1 MKIAISASGDST
13 TVSAVDFDTFWG
25 RSRYYDLVPGVDLRP
40 LVQAALDGMVDEG
53 GWYSLLAARM
63 DGGIVGTAA
72 VFRDPWYRSRA
83 RDDVA
88 CFGLVTADGPDV
100 LKALVDATQGV
111 ASDHGIATI
120 RGPVNPPR
128 SLLGYGVQTSG
139 YAFPILAGTSVDP
152 PTLADAYASLWEN
165 GYFSSSD
172 HYVNLVQ
179 DFEKT
184 WAYVAQHEP
193 DRSLA
198 VINPDL
204 NDLGDLPGKVAEL
217 MNGTLSYRPDY
228 LATSA
233 ERLAHEAQQYRAVPG
248 GEKLLG
254 FYMDGD
260 VLAGGVIMQPDWFQV
275 LRGQHVKAVVGD
287 IYMLA
292 PAYQGRHMMNN
303 FPEYSARV
311 LDELGATYYEH
322 ASIWDGSKAIQSTV
336 KNGYASV
343 SREYLVFEIGE

>member
-1 MKIAISASGDST
+1 MTIATTPSGNDA

-25 RSRYYDLVPGVDLRP
+25 HSRYQDLVPGVDLRP
-40 LVQAALDGMVDEG
+40 LVRAALEGMDDDG
-53 GWYSLLAARM
+53 GWYALLAART
-63 DGGIVGTAA
+63 DGGICGTAA
-72 VFRDPWYRSRA
+72 VFKDPWYRSRE

-88 CFGLVTADGPDV
+88 CFGLVTADGPGT
-100 LKALVDATQGV
+100 LEALIDAAKGI
-111 ASDHGIATI
+111 ASDRGIATV

-139 YAFPILAGTSVDP
+139 YEYPILAGTSADP
-152 PTLADAYASLWEN
+152 PTLADAYASLWES
-165 GYFSSSD
+165 GFFSSSD

-179 DFEKT
+179 NFEKT

-193 DRSLA
+193 DRSLP

-204 NDLGDLPGKVAEL
+204 NDLGDLPAKVADL
-217 MNGTLSYRPDY
+217 MNATLGYRPDY
-228 LATSA
+228 AATSA
-233 ERLAHEAQQYRAVPG
+233 DRLAAEAQQYRAVPG

-254 FYMDGD
+254 FYMDGGE
-260 VLAGGVIMQPDWFQV
+260 VAGGVIMQPDWFQV
-275 LRGQHVKAVVGD
+275 LRGERVTNVIGD

-303 FPEYSARV
+303 FPDYSARV

-322 ASIWDGSKAIQSTV
+322 SSIWDGSKAIQSTV

-343 SREYLVFEIGE
+343 SREFLVFEQGT